1 MCVLL
6 IYIWGT
12 RSFGFGVRKGGLKKS
27 FSFGSPLNHPFWC
40 DLAPMPGHHD
50 STHADTMQ
58 TPCKICGNFPID
70 SLVCVATN
78 NIISLARELFG
89 QCVES

>member
-50 STHADTMQ
+50 RAMQSHDRHHADTM
-58 TPCKICGNFPID
+58 
-70 SLVCVATN
+70 
-78 NIISLARELFG
+78 
-89 QCVES
+89 